1 MASTQADSTLT
12 SGAYAAAGGNIENYG
27 LAAAKG
33 LTDIAK
39 DTTDQLTPVLKE
51 RRDRFEKFADH
62 ELARQPGTLSDA
74 DYKNLEKDL
83 NRRRRRFVWLGK
95 KDRQMLMRE
104 LEVEEQEQLKLDN
117 VKQNIAKKTKK
128 NGKGIN
134 DNYVN
139 GEGTEVIDEL
149 ENGVETNGDGQKG
162 VYVNKKKP
170 CDGTFGDC
178 FKKNR
183 DMNIEQHGMDFD
195 KWTNFLWA
203 GSRSDSDDGVVTEY
217 HPYQQDDLDG
227 KTHTSAAT
235 LGNSQA
241 YKGQWKS
248 LDQVNKDIDEN
259 SYDQVSND
267 VITTAVDNSMQE
279 SQSVM
284 PGENGV
290 FNYDFEERKYKNIVN
305 KGNVASLTTQEH
317 IPGRIFKDDLVE
329 MLSNNTYESLGI
341 KNRKVKR
348 FDPTPDTPV
357 TPEDAMVIAD
367 NLLKN
372 ERLTKKYLTTY
383 FTNYAEQNWIQAAK
397 NRKGNDKQPP
407 QQGGGGEPE
416 DGVITD
422 HDSMYD
428 YKVVDGKWYTKNKN
442 SDGNWI
448 NINDDSKYAVSIEKL
463 NAKYPDAGGTTAA
476 TKPSAVDENGDG
488 KDIEEWIPSVQ
499 EGGVD
504 LSQPSSSP
512 GKDFAGQKSIL
523 AGF

>member
-27 LAAAKG
+27 LAAAQG

-39 DTTDQLTPVLKE
+39 QTTDTLTPVLKE

-117 VKQNIAKKTKK
+117 VKQNIAKKTKN

-134 DNYVN
+134 DDYVN

-149 ENGVETNGDGQKG
+149 EKGVETNDDGQKG
-162 VYVNKKKP
+162 VYVNKQTP
-170 CDGTFGDC
+170 CDGTFDDC

-183 DMNIEQHGMDFD
+183 DMNIQMHGMDFD

-203 GSRSDSDDGVVTEY
+203 GEKTGGEVEEF

-241 YKGQWKS
+241 YKGQWKT
-248 LDQVNKDIDEN
+248 LDQVNKDVDDN
-259 SYDQVSND
+259 SYDEVSSD
-267 VITTAVDNSMQE
+267 VITSAIDDTVQRSTAI
-279 SQSVM
+279 M

-305 KGNVASLTTQEH
+305 KGNIKSLATQEH
-317 IPGRIFKDDLVE
+317 IPGRIFKDDLAE

-341 KNRKVKR
+341 KERKVNR
-348 FDPTPDTPV
+348 LDPTPDTPV
-357 TPEDAMVIAD
+357 TPEDAMVITEE
-367 NLLKN
+367 LLKN
-372 ERLTKKYLTTY
+372 ERLTKRYLTTY

-397 NRKGNDKQPP
+397 SRQGNDDQPP
-407 QQGGGGEPE
+407 QQGSGNEE
-416 DGVITD
+416 EEGVITD
-422 HDSMYD
+422 HDSVYD

-442 SDGNWI
+442 SDGDWI
-448 NINDDSKYAVSIEKL
+448 NINDDKRYAVSIEKL
-463 NAKYPDAGGTTAA
+463 NAKYPDAGGGSASTGSEESTHWTPENNNNTTWSGESDVVQ
-476 TKPSAVDENGDG
+476 TGGGSLYQGKPVGF
-488 KDIEEWIPSVQ
+488 
-499 EGGVD
+499 GGAM
-504 LSQPSSSP
+504 
-512 GKDFAGQKSIL
+512 K
-523 AGF
+523 